1 MGTTYN
7 VKIIHS
13 TAIENIDQVKFEIDS
28 ILIDFNKQMS
38 TWIDDS
44 EISIFNK
51 TLSTKP
57 FKISD
62 EFFHVLEEGKVIN
75 QLTDGAFDYT
85 VFSLSANWG
94 FGPTL

>member
-13 TAIENIDQVKFEIDS
+13 TVIENIDQVKFEIDS
-28 ILIDFNKQMS
+28 ILLDFNKQMS
-38 TWIDDS
+38 TWINDS

-62 EFFHVLEEGKVIN
+62 EFFYVLEEGKVIN
-75 QLTDGAFDYT
+75 QLT
-85 VFSLSANWG
+85 N
-94 FGPTL
+94 

>member
-51 TLSTKP
+51 TLSTEP

-62 EFFHVLEEGKVIN
+62 EFFHVLEQGKI
-75 QLTDGAFDYT
+75 YK
-85 VFSLSANWG
+85 SAY
-94 FGPTL
+94 

>member
-51 TLSTKP
+51 TISTKP

-62 EFFHVLEEGKVIN
+62 EF
-75 QLTDGAFDYT
+75 
-85 VFSLSANWG
+85 
-94 FGPTL
+94 